1 MTALVG
7 RIWEFSVDP
16 SRAGE
21 FEAFAAASALPM
33 VSGRMGC
40 SAVHVLRDPAAE
52 GRYLWVTLWL
62 SRKALQVAA
71 ASAEWDEA
79 RSGFA
84 EFGAA
89 FDLDHA
95 RAFDVVASFRAGE
108 RG

>member
-1 MTALVG
+1 LVG

-16 SRAGE
+16 ARAAD
-21 FEAFAAASALPM
+21 FEAFAAESALPM

-40 SAVHVLRDPAAE
+40 SAVHVLRDAAAA
-52 GRYLWVTLWL
+52 GRYVWVTLWL

-71 ASAEWDEA
+71 ASPEWEEA
-79 RSGFA
+79 RARFA
-84 EFGAA
+84 ELGLA

-95 RAFDVVASFRAGE
+95 RAFESVASFRAGE